1 MPGHSTMQCFITAL
15 FLFLSII
22 SYSRTQYYTT
32 DGKNRMTE
40 SEVKS
45 ILSEKVSQMSKILGK
60 QLYGSLRIEHT
71 ETKEDSIISKVA
83 FAISDKKKDNLTSSG
98 PLSEFINKGFP
109 EFNLK
114 TWSGEDFHSEQ
125 LIGKPTL
132 INFWFT
138 SCAPCIDEIPVLNPI
153 AEKYR
158 NDFNFISIT
167 FEDEQDVGKFL
178 KKHPYHFKHLVD
190 TEKFI
195 RSVGIKSYPMNVFL
209 DRKGILRYVKGGIP
223 YEGLEGGE
231 LKMGE
236 GNEIIE
242 IIEKLK

>member
-1 MPGHSTMQCFITAL
+1 MKAMKHFITTL
-15 FLFLSII
+15 LLLLSIT
-22 SYSRTQYYTT
+22 SYSQTQYYTT

-60 QLYGSLRIEHT
+60 QLYGSLTIEST
-71 ETKEDSIISKVA
+71 ETKKDSIISKVA
-83 FAISDKKKDNLTSSG
+83 FAISDKKEDNQTNSG
-98 PLSEFINKGFP
+98 PLSDYINKDFP
-109 EFNLK
+109 KFNLK
-114 TWSGEDFHSEQ
+114 TLSGEDFSSEQ

-138 SCAPCIDEIPVLNPI
+138 SCAPCIDEIPILNRI

-167 FEDEQDVGKFL
+167 FEDEQDVAKFI
-178 KKHPYHFKHLVD
+178 KKHPYDFKHLVD
-190 TEKFI
+190 AGKFTK
-195 RSVGIKSYPMNVFL
+195 SAGIKSYPMNVFL
-209 DRKGILRYVKGGIP
+209 DKNGVLKYVGGGIP

-231 LKMGE
+231 LIMGE

>member
-1 MPGHSTMQCFITAL
+1 MKNLISIL
-15 FLFLSII
+15 LLLLSII
-22 SYSRTQYYTT
+22 SYSQTQYYTT

-45 ILSEKVSQMSKILGK
+45 ILSEKVNQMSKILGK
-60 QLYGSLRIEHT
+60 QLYGSLTIERT

-114 TWSGEDFHSEQ
+114 TWSGEDFNSEQ

-138 SCAPCIDEIPVLNPI
+138 SCAPCIDEIPVLNQI

-178 KKHPYHFKHLVD
+178 KKHPYHFKHLVGA
-190 TEKFI
+190 EKFI
-195 RSVGIKSYPMNVFL
+195 KSIGIKSYPMNVFL
-209 DRKGILRYVKGGIP
+209 DNKGILRYVKGGIP
-223 YEGLEGGE
+223 YEGLEAGE

>member
-1 MPGHSTMQCFITAL
+1 MKNL
-15 FLFLSII
+15 FLILLLLFSIA
-22 SYSRTQYYTT
+22 SYSQPQYFTT

-45 ILSEKVSQMSKILGK
+45 ILSKKVNQMSKILGK
-60 QLYGSLRIEHT
+60 PLYGSLTIEST
-71 ETKEDSIISKVA
+71 EMKKDSIISKVA
-83 FAISDKKKDNLTSSG
+83 FAISDKKKDNLTSPG
-98 PLSEFINKGFP
+98 PLSEYINKGFP
-109 EFNLK
+109 KFNLK
-114 TWSGEDFHSEQ
+114 TLSGEDFSSGQ

-138 SCAPCIDEIPVLNPI
+138 SCAPCIDEIPVLNQI

-167 FEDEQDVGKFL
+167 FEEEQDVGEFL
-178 KKHPYHFKHLVD
+178 KKHTYDFKHLVD
-190 TEKFI
+190 AEEFI
-195 RSVGIKSYPMNVFL
+195 KSLGINSYPMNVFL
-209 DRKGILRYVKGGIP
+209 DRSGVLRYVKGGIP

-231 LKMGE
+231 LIMGE